1 MKTLR
6 RIAYWL
12 NHRKREAE
20 LTEEI
25 EFHRAMTSDG
35 PTALGNTTLAKENAR
50 AVWIWPWLE
59 SVGQDL
65 RYAIRN
71 LRRQPGFALLALLT
85 LGVAIGLNTSLFTVF
100 DAVALRTW
108 PVKDPKHV
116 VKIFSMTQHGPRG
129 FSLTE
134 FRYLRDHSKTFS
146 GIVAVNDAHVRFG
159 WEPFGKATTSAFVPH
174 DYFQVLGV
182 QMERG
187 RGFLPEEERL
197 DQPENV
203 MVLSYALW
211 RDHFGSDREIVGK
224 TIRVSE
230 IPFIVVGVAAED
242 FTGSVEA
249 GAEQLWMP
257 LSALLSFFMDREDMR
272 SFLTN
277 PRDCCIGIA
286 GRLAAGVS
294 QQQARAE
301 LDVLSRQFHM
311 ENRLDAMPV
320 IFAEPTLLA
329 GHSKRKSILPVFA
342 LMFAGVMLVLLLAC
356 ANVSNLL
363 IARAAARQREI
374 EVRRAIGAG
383 RARIIRQLLTEGLVI
398 AAGASALG
406 VALGWKLPAY
416 VFVLLGDG
424 PGVNLTPDFA
434 TIAYACALA
443 AIACIAFALAPAL
456 HGTRPKSTRT
466 RLPLRSVLLG
476 SQVAISVVLLIGAGL
491 MITGVQ
497 HAHEHDLGFR
507 VADVNVISIDLPAH
521 SYETKRLAAF
531 STQLQ
536 HDLESVAPGRFGI
549 TARPPLSQARW
560 NSFAFRLPGESEKT
574 EHDAEYQQISA
585 GYFGVLG
592 IPIVAG
598 RDFEPGDEA
607 RNAIVINQTMANRYF
622 EGQNPLG
629 KSITTGTETRVIV
642 GVVRDAYLT
651 GLDQFVPL
659 FFEPFTGEETP
670 RVLARADF
678 PGTVD
683 LVTQTVKGLEAR
695 ARMQSVPLS
704 ENLARILQPMQ
715 AMAGIAGSLG
725 VFALVLAVMGMSGV
739 FAYVVQQRT
748 KEIGIRMAL
757 GAEPKQVIALVLAG
771 TARAAIIGLAV
782 GYVAAAGCAKL
793 LAEYLY
799 GVSPYDPRAYF
810 EVAAILAISAL
821 AAAYLPARRATRVD
835 PLTALRVE

>member
-1 MKTLR
+1 MKLFR
-6 RIAYWL
+6 RIDYWL
-12 NHRKREAE
+12 HHREREAE
-20 LTEEI
+20 LAEEL
-25 EFHRAMTSDG
+25 EFHRSHGDSAG
-35 PTALGNTTLAKENAR
+35 LGNGTLAREDAR
-50 AVWIWPWLE
+50 AIWIWPWLE

-85 LGVAIGLNTSLFTVF
+85 LGVAIGLNTSLFAVF

-116 VKIFSMTQHGPRG
+116 VKIFSMTQQGPRG
-129 FSLTE
+129 FSLAE

-146 GIVAVNDAHVRFG
+146 GIVAVSDARVRFG
-159 WEPFGKATTSAFVPH
+159 WEAFGKATISAFVPH

-197 DQPENV
+197 EQPENV
-203 MVLSYALW
+203 MVLGYALW
-211 RDHFGSDREIVGK
+211 RDHFGSDPEMVGK

-257 LSALLSFFMDREDMR
+257 LPAVLSFSMNLEDTR

-277 PRDCCIGIA
+277 PHDCCSGIA

-294 QQQARAE
+294 KEQGRGE
-301 LDVLSRQFHM
+301 LEVLSRQFHT
-311 ENRLDAMPV
+311 ENRLDASAV
-320 IFAEPTLLA
+320 GLTEPTLLA

-342 LMFAGVMLVLLLAC
+342 LMFTGVMLVLLLAC

-416 VFVLLGDG
+416 IFVLIGDG
-424 PGVNLTPDFA
+424 PGVNLTPDFS
-434 TIAYACALA
+434 TIGYACALA
-443 AIACIAFALAPAL
+443 AIACLAFALAPAL
-456 HGTRPKSTRT
+456 HGTRPKSSQAK
-466 RLPLRSVLLG
+466 LPLRSFLLG
-476 SQVAISVVLLIGAGL
+476 SQVAISVVLLLGAGL
-491 MITGVQ
+491 MVAGVQ

-521 SYETKRLAAF
+521 SYDAKRLMAF

-536 HDLESVAPGRFGI
+536 HELESVAPGGFGI
-549 TARPPLSQARW
+549 TAREPLSHARW
-560 NSFAFRLPGESEKT
+560 NSFAFRLPGESDKT
-574 EHDAEYQQISA
+574 GHDAEYQQISA

-598 RDFEPGDEA
+598 RNFESGDEA
-607 RNAIVINQTMANRYF
+607 RNAIVINQAMAKRYF
-622 EGQNPLG
+622 ESQNPLG
-629 KSITTGTETRVIV
+629 KSIITGTDTRVIV
-642 GVVRDAYLT
+642 GVMRDAYLT
-651 GLDQFVPL
+651 GLDQLVPL
-659 FFEPFTGEETP
+659 FFQPFTGEETP
-670 RVLARADF
+670 HVLARADF
-678 PGTVD
+678 PGAAD
-683 LVTQTVKGLEAR
+683 LVAQTVKGLEAR
-695 ARMQSVPLS
+695 ARIQSVPLS

-715 AMAGIAGSLG
+715 VMAGIAGALG
-725 VFALVLAVMGMSGV
+725 VFALVLAVIGMSGV

-771 TARAAIIGLAV
+771 TARAAIIGLAI
-782 GYVAAAGCAKL
+782 GYVAAAGGAKL

-799 GVSPYDPRAYF
+799 GVSPYDSRAYF

>member
-1 MKTLR
+1 MKLFR
-6 RIAYWL
+6 RIDYWL

-20 LTEEI
+20 LAEEL
-25 EFHRAMTSDG
+25 EFHRSQGG
-35 PTALGNTTLAKENAR
+35 PAELGNATLAREDAR
-50 AVWIWPWLE
+50 AIWIWPWLE

-65 RYAIRN
+65 RYALRN

-108 PVKDPKHV
+108 PVKDPKQV
-116 VKIFSMTQHGPRG
+116 VRIFSVTRHGPRG
-129 FSLTE
+129 FSLAE

-146 GIVAVNDAHVRFG
+146 GIVAVSDVRVRFG
-159 WEPFGKATTSAFVPH
+159 WEAFGKATISAFVPH

-187 RGFLPEEERL
+187 RGFLPDEERME
-197 DQPENV
+197 QPESV
-203 MVLSYALW
+203 MVLGYALW
-211 RDHFGSDREIVGK
+211 RDQFASDPEIVGK

-230 IPFIVVGVAAED
+230 IPFIVVGVAPED
-242 FTGSVEA
+242 FTGSVEV
-249 GAEQLWMP
+249 GTEQLWMP
-257 LSALLSFFMDREDMR
+257 LPAMLLFAMNLADTR

-277 PRDCCIGIA
+277 PQDCCIGIA
-286 GRLAAGVS
+286 GRVAAGVS
-294 QQQARAE
+294 QGQARAE
-301 LDVLSRQFHM
+301 LDVLSRQFRA
-311 ENRLDAMPV
+311 ENRLDASTV
-320 IFAEPTLLA
+320 RFVEPTLLA

-342 LMFAGVMLVLLLAC
+342 LMFTGVILVLLLAC

-374 EVRRAIGAG
+374 AVRRAIGAD

-416 VFVLLGDG
+416 VFVLMGEG

-434 TIAYACALA
+434 TIGYASALA

-456 HGTRPKSTRT
+456 HGTRPRSSRAK
-466 RLPLRSVLLG
+466 LPLRSFLLG

-491 MITGVQ
+491 MVAGVQ
-497 HAHEHDLGFR
+497 HARDHDLGFR
-507 VADVNVISIDLPAH
+507 VADINAISIDLPAH
-521 SYETKRLAAF
+521 SYDTKRLVAF
-531 STQLQ
+531 SAQLQ
-536 HDLESVAPGRFGI
+536 HELESVAPGRFGI
-549 TARPPLSQARW
+549 TAREPLA
-560 NSFAFRLPGESEKT
+560 NSHWATEFRLPQEPAAT
-574 EHDAEYQQISA
+574 AHDVEFQEVA
-585 GYFGVLG
+585 GDYFGMLG
-592 IPIVAG
+592 IPMMAG
-598 RDFEPGDEA
+598 RKLQPADLA
-607 RNAIVINQTMANRYF
+607 SHAIVVNETFAKRYF
-622 EGQNPLG
+622 DGANPVG
-629 KSITTGTETRVIV
+629 KTIITGTQTREIV
-642 GVVRDAYLT
+642 GVARDAYLT

-659 FFEPFTGEETP
+659 FFQPFTGAETP
-670 RVLARADF
+670 RVLARTDF
-678 PGTVD
+678 PGAAD
-683 LVTQTVKGLEAR
+683 LVAQTVKGLEAR
-695 ARMQSVPLS
+695 ARIQSVPLS
-704 ENLARILQPMQ
+704 ENMARLLQPIQ
-715 AMAGIAGSLG
+715 VMAGIAGALG
-725 VFALVLAVMGMSGV
+725 GFALLLAVIGMSGV

-748 KEIGIRMAL
+748 QEIGIRMAL

-771 TARAAIIGLAV
+771 TARAAAIGLAI
-782 GYVAAAGCAKL
+782 GYVAAAGAAKL

-810 EVAAILAISAL
+810 QVAAILAISAL